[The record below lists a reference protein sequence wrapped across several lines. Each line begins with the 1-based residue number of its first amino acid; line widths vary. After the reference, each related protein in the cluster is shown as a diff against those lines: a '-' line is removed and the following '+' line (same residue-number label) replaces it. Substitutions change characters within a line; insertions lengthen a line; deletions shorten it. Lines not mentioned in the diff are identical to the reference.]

1 MFPYNYH
8 THTRRCGHASGDD
21 EEYVLAAIKA
31 GYKVLGFSDHAP
43 YRNYPHKGSHMDI
56 EDFAGYI
63 ESIHSLKEKYKEA
76 RDSKYVSKPI
86 SWALENLIPH
96 EKRDEYRIISNE
108 PEGA

>member
-63 ESIHSLKEKYKEA
+63 ESIHSLKEKYEEVI
-76 RDSKYVSKPI
+76 STMLLLWIHLHTEEGLMVKYG
-86 SWALENLIPH
+86 H
-96 EKRDEYRIISNE
+96 
-108 PEGA
+108 